1 MLGFSCWWMCIQGLK
16 DVNDEC
22 CAALRYQLAR
32 YAYAFEQAI
41 ALDGLA
47 LDDDHGMGLRSL
59 AERIDK
65 ESDLIG
71 FIQSYNNQNVS
82 GLRAGDI
89 FRSKVN
95 TQ

>member
-1 MLGFSCWWMCIQGLK
+1 M
-16 DVNDEC
+16 NDEC

-59 AERIDK
+59 AEGIDK

-71 FIQSYNNQNVS
+71 FIQSYNNQAAS
-82 GLRAGDI
+82 RLGGGDI

>member
-1 MLGFSCWWMCIQGLK
+1 MK

-41 ALDGLA
+41 ASDGLA

-59 AERIDK
+59 AEQIDK
-65 ESDLIG
+65 ESDLIQ
-71 FIQSYNNQNVS
+71 FIQSYNNNQNMS
-82 GLRAGDI
+82 RMKGSDI
-89 FRSKVN
+89 FRSKVSI
-95 TQ
+95 Q